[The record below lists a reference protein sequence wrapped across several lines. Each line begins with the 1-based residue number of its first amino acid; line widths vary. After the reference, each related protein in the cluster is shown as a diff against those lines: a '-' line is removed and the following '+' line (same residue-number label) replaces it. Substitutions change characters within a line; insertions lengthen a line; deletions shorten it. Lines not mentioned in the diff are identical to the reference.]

1 MTDLPDAPGEDPTRA
16 AEDRAPLTEPAVPL
30 PGRLR
35 LPYLARPMA
44 SSLPVEPG
52 VALVEALLPQV
63 VGRGSPG
70 PAGPAGPVGPA
81 GPAGPVAPAG
91 FRSPVGTSGEA
102 VQSDAERIF
111 ARLLD
116 ALPGAAPADR
126 ADLLDAVSAL
136 PADELG
142 RVGSSAEAVATPT
155 GGDPDAAPND
165 VVAAVVAALLRSG
178 RIEHVAR
185 LTEVVVG
192 DRVARFGSGDER
204 TAEAVA
210 QLLDAHRRLDVAA
223 LAAIEA
229 RSIAGLQATE
239 MALGREH
246 RLTRDAARHLDRIRS
261 ARARG
266 RLFDGGTG

>member
-70 PAGPAGPVGPA
+70 PAGPAGPV
-81 GPAGPVAPAG
+81 APAG
-91 FRSPVGTSGEA
+91 FRSPVGPSGEA

-116 ALPGAAPADR
+116 ALPGAAPSDH

-142 RVGSSAEAVATPT
+142 RVGSSVEAVATPT
-155 GGDPDAAPND
+155 VGDPDAAPND

-178 RIEHVAR
+178 CSEHVAR

-192 DRVARFGSGDER
+192 DRVARFGSGDDR

-210 QLLDAHRRLDVAA
+210 QLLDAHRHLDVAA

-229 RSIAGLQATE
+229 RSIAGLQVAE

-246 RLTRDAARHLDRIRS
+246 RLARDAARHLDRIRS